1 MAKAYAPLSVLF
13 EQRRPSADEDAR
25 LAFCA
30 WTTGRH
36 HRGAPMSSA
45 RLASSRKSV
54 ERVIGFLGGAGGHFP
69 VVAIPRLRHTMAPR
83 DGRCRHCRGLERFL
97 NHSESGGPLT
107 KEPTFRFADCELD
120 AAAYQL
126 RRADWVIP
134 LARQPMEALLLLV
147 ERHGELVSRED
158 LARRLLGR

>member
-25 LAFCA
+25 SAFCA

-54 ERVIGFLGGAGGHFP
+54 ERVIGSSSEGLAATFLWSP
-69 VVAIPRLRHTMAPR
+69 
-83 DGRCRHCRGLERFL
+83 FL
-97 NHSESGGPLT
+97 
-107 KEPTFRFADCELD
+107 DCGTLW
-120 AAAYQL
+120 
-126 RRADWVIP
+126 RRAMSAAIAVVLKD
-134 LARQPMEALLLLV
+134 
-147 ERHGELVSRED
+147 S
-158 LARRLLGR
+158 